1 MNLAIKKRKRVV
13 EQAIANERLE
23 GLQVSKESQRI
34 ADIYI
39 IGKISS
45 KEAAKRIR
53 THYGILSIKNS

>member
-53 THYGILSIKNS
+53 AHYGILSIKNS